1 MDRYHCSSKYFLD
14 ERRSL
19 GIFRFTMWKV
29 YNEYNLSCSQR
40 LWYLVWLM
48 NKQDWRITHVQGGR
62 QLRSFNIQIYKDLVF
77 FLLLVGFMLR
87 RGLISSL
94 NSVAWFVPVK
104 ETNYIS
110 HLRPGKENT
119 IIYSIIYPEADK
131 QSPMFERQGLKSTIT
146 NRTPGELGFS

>member
-19 GIFRFTMWKV
+19 GISRWKV

-77 FLLLVGFMLR
+77 FLLLVGFLLR

-104 ETNYIS
+104 ETSYIS
-110 HLRPGKENT
+110 HFCTRKKHNLFHYLARSRQTEPDVWKTGTKIHNYKPDTRRTRLQLRW
-119 IIYSIIYPEADK
+119 
-131 QSPMFERQGLKSTIT
+131 L
-146 NRTPGELGFS
+146 